1 MGSGIYSALSG
12 AVAQERTLAV
22 VANNVANANTTGYKA
37 DRVAFDQALAQ
48 GGAAADARR
57 SDSLKYTAINRVE
70 ADQSAGGVTQTGNDL
85 DVALQGD
92 GFFVINTPNGE
103 RFTRNGAFT
112 LDAEGVLRTHSGH
125 AVMGDAGGARRPGR
139 ELSLP
144 QNANQVLIGDDG
156 TVSADGIEVG
166 KFKLVRFGQP
176 QSLEKEGLT
185 LFRDPGGA
193 QLGDAEG
200 AQIIQGSL
208 ETSNVN
214 AVSGMSELI
223 TVTRAFDALQ
233 KVIQTFREVDGKAA
247 RDLAS
252 R

>member
-1 MGSGIYSALSG
+1 MASGIYSALSG

-37 DRVAFDQALAQ
+37 DRVAFDEALAQ
-48 GGAAADARR
+48 GAAAVDARR
-57 SDSLKYTAINRVE
+57 SESLKYTAINRVE
-70 ADQSAGGVTQTGNDL
+70 ADQSSGGVLQTGNDL

-103 RFTRNGAFT
+103 RFTRNGAFVV
-112 LDAEGVLRTHSGH
+112 DAEGVLRTHAGH
-125 AVMGDAGGARRPGR
+125 AVMGDAGGAQRPGQ

-144 QNANQVLIGDDG
+144 QGDGQVLIGDDG
-156 TVSADGIEVG
+156 TINAAGVEVG
-166 KFKLVRFGQP
+166 KLKLVKFGDP
-176 QSLEKEGLT
+176 KALEKEGLT
-185 LFRDPGGA
+185 LFRDPGAA
-193 QLGDAEG
+193 QLGDLEG
-200 AQIIQGSL
+200 AQLIQGSL

-233 KVIQTFREVDGKAA
+233 KVIQTFRDVDGKAA